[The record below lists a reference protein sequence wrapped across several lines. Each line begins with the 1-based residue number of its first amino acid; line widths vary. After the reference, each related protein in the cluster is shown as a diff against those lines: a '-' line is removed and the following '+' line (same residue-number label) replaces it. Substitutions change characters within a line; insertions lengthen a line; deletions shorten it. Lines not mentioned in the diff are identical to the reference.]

1 MAATLLLL
9 VAERGAKK
17 GGAEEYDDAGSLCST
32 STAGFSMGEAGETFI
47 DAQAEAFSTAL
58 DDTYE
63 SRATTRE
70 KAWERIVA
78 LLRNNVRQ
86 DDCYQRW
93 GFDSNPYL
101 HNRALV
107 PPCFEQP

>member
-9 VAERGAKK
+9 VAERGGAKK

-93 GFDSNPYL
+93 AFGSNTYL
-101 HNRALV
+101 QDRALL
-107 PPCFEQP
+107 PTCFE